1 MPGLGTIV
9 NSLAIFAG
17 AVLGIIFKKGLP
29 EKWQET
35 MMGGIA
41 LCIVVIG
48 VQMALKTQNIVI
60 VIFSLVIGSII
71 GEIINIEGGMNT
83 IGQLLGS
90 KIAGKDGS
98 AAAAVAE
105 GFVSASVLFC
115 SGAMA
120 IVGSIQDGLAADHT
134 TLFAKATLDG
144 LISLVFS
151 ANMGIGVAL
160 SAASVAVYQG
170 AITLLA
176 GVVGPLIT
184 DATLGELT
192 SAGGVMIMAIGT
204 NMLHLTKLRVGNMVP
219 GMFVA
224 AVLAKIFI

>member
-29 EKWQET
+29 TKWQET

-41 LCIVVIG
+41 LCIIVIG

-60 VIFSLVIGSII
+60 VIFSLVLGSII
-71 GEIINIEGGMNT
+71 GEIMNIEAAMNVL
-83 IGQLLGS
+83 GQYLGK

-98 AAAAVAE
+98 AAAAVAK
-105 GFVSASVLFC
+105 GFVSATVLFC

-120 IVGSIQDGLAADHT
+120 IVGSIQDGLTADHT

-160 SAASVAVYQG
+160 SAFSVAVYQG
-170 AITLLA
+170 LITLLS

-184 DATLGELT
+184 EVMLAELT
-192 SAGGVMIMAIGT
+192 AAGGVMIMAIGT
-204 NMLHLTKLRVGNMVP
+204 NMLHLTSLRVGNMVP